1 MNPELFSL
9 WWWNRIFTIYLLVID
24 GFKLAIF
31 GPMIRIT
38 VIVFFVLGIYVK
50 AHSQQPIL
58 LPPFGH
64 VAFSTDFDIDVNSKT
79 IVSVGIDGKMIFWDI
94 ASQKAFKKVEAHALE
109 IYSVRYSWN
118 GTYIITSSVDEK
130 VKIWDSNGNLKNEI
144 NTGSSNLFADF
155 NREENK
161 IAVASADGHCRVYEY
176 PSLKLLFDFKGTES
190 RLNCAIFSTNGK
202 LVFTGSEG
210 GTVRA
215 YDVLSEGK
223 QMLDYTVEPAIK
235 MISFDW
241 SGSAMIVHTQD
252 GMGEIYLLPAFESI
266 GRLPVPTVD
275 YKSGAAAFCSQM
287 DISPD
292 SKWLAWANANGQVQ
306 FVTGE
311 TLVKSARE
319 KKQFETS
326 MLQLPHTDFIAKV
339 KFSPDMKYLVTLGHD
354 KKMMVIEIK
363 DVDLS
368 NVADQYMSVKVI
380 MQHSDYVRS
389 LFFDEEKTLQIRGNY
404 TYSWNLKTGEHS
416 TASIFDS
423 RAKFLRDE
431 LTKVEYGKLTVYVDA
446 KKDIILVDV
455 DGKLTDPTQIIWS
468 KNRKMAAF
476 VHIGKVYLLN
486 AETNAITS
494 DYSTTWRILP
504 EEYALTNTGTLM
516 VSIKEEVFAYD
527 TKGKKLWNKKMDA
540 TVSYLSVSPNDEL
553 LAVANFGTSLPV
565 LNTKDG
571 SEKMKLKTEEA
582 EAQVVCFLPDNN
594 QIAYTGFYGGIG
606 LVDIAA
612 KSKKL
617 LIETE
622 DFSVFEMCVSDD
634 GKLIATVGYDR
645 LITIYSLE
653 IKKNLFDI
661 FPMQENGMAIVNED
675 NFYMSD
681 KKAYQ
686 ELAYWYNGKIYT
698 GDQFDAQY
706 NRPDIVLNSSPYA
719 NAEYVNILTE
729 TWKKRMKR
737 LGIKE
742 NGLQDSKTEIV
753 IANADQIKTNTN
765 EKTISVELKIKD
777 SLNHP
782 QKLLVTLND
791 VPLYGREGMDISK
804 NNSDQDLKLDL
815 PLIPDKNI
823 LKFTT
828 IDENGVASM
837 PEILVINSHYEDK
850 AQLYIV
856 TIGTSEY
863 KDTRF
868 NLNYA
873 AKDAEDMASA
883 FKGNKTFAKV
893 NSLTITNEKVTP
905 KCTTQIQTFLKDAKP
920 EDVVLVFIAGH
931 GVLDNEYNYYLATHE
946 TDFTKPEEGSIRYE
960 TIENLF
966 DGVAAIRKTLLIDA
980 CHSGEVD
987 KSEMLAVTATSTEKN
1002 DKVKFRSSGAGVLT
1016 NSANAKTSLLVK
1028 ELFADM
1034 RSGTGA
1040 TVLSSAGGAEY
1051 AMESAEYKNGIFT
1064 YCLLDGMKSKNADL
1078 NGDGSIMLSE
1088 LQQYLGN
1095 RVSELSDGKQRPT
1108 SRVENLS
1115 MDFKVW

>member
-1 MNPELFSL
+1 MIRKLL
-9 WWWNRIFTIYLLVID
+9 LLVFLS
-24 GFKLAIF
+24 GF
-31 GPMIRIT
+31 
-38 VIVFFVLGIYVK
+38 LGS
-50 AHSQQPIL
+50 ANSQQPIL

-94 ASQKAFKKVEAHALE
+94 DSQKAFKKVEAHALE
-109 IYSVRYSWN
+109 TYSVRYSWN

-130 VKIWDSNGNLKNEI
+130 VKIWDANGNLKNEI

-155 NREENK
+155 NRDENK

-176 PSLKLLFDFKGTES
+176 PSLKLLYDFKGTES
-190 RLNCAIFSTNGK
+190 RLNCAVFSTNGK

-215 YDVLSEGK
+215 YDILSEGK
-223 QMLDYTVEPAIK
+223 QLLDYTVEPAIK

-266 GRLPVPTVD
+266 GRLPVPAID

-292 SKWLAWANANGQVQ
+292 SKWLAWANTNGQVQ
-306 FVTGE
+306 FVSGE
-311 TLVKSARE
+311 SLVKSARE

-354 KKMMVIEIK
+354 KKMMAIEIK
-363 DVDLS
+363 DVDLG

-380 MQHSDYVRS
+380 MQHSDYIRS

-404 TYSWNLKTGEHS
+404 TYSWNLKTGEHA
-416 TASIFDS
+416 TESIFDTRS
-423 RAKFLRDE
+423 KFLRDE
-431 LTKVEYGKLTVYVDA
+431 LAKVEYGKLTVYVDA
-446 KKDIILVDV
+446 KRDIILVDV
-455 DGKLTDPTQIIWS
+455 DGRLTDPSQIVWS
-468 KNRKMAAF
+468 KNRKTAAF
-476 VHIGKVYLLN
+476 IHIGKVYLMN
-486 AETNAITS
+486 AETNAITA
-494 DYSTTWRILP
+494 DYSTAWRILP
-504 EEYALTNTGTLM
+504 DEYALTNTGNLI
-516 VSIKEEVFAYD
+516 VSIKEEVYAYD

-540 TVSYLSVSPNDEL
+540 TVSYLSVSTNDEL
-553 LAVANFGTSLPV
+553 LAVANFGTSFPV
-565 LNTKDG
+565 LNCKDG
-571 SEKMKLKTEEA
+571 TEKVKLKMEEA
-582 EAQVVCFLPDNN
+582 EAQVACFLPDNN

-606 LVDIAA
+606 LVDIAE

-617 LIETE
+617 WIETT
-622 DFSVFEMCVSDD
+622 DYSVFEMCASDD

-645 LITIYSLE
+645 LITIYSIE

-661 FPMQENGMAIVNED
+661 FPMQENGIAIVNED
-675 NFYMSD
+675 NYYMSD

-686 ELAYWYNGKIYT
+686 ELAFWYNGKIYT

-719 NAEYVNILTE
+719 DTDYVNILTE

-737 LGIKE
+737 LGIKDG
-742 NGLQDSKTEIV
+742 GLYESKTEIE
-753 IANADQIKTNTN
+753 IANSGWIKTNTN
-765 EKTISVELKIKD
+765 EKSISVDLRIKD
-777 SLNHP
+777 SVNHP
-782 QKLLVTLND
+782 QKLMVSLND

-804 NNSDQDLKLDL
+804 NKSGDELKLDL

-828 IDENGVASM
+828 VDENGTVSM
-837 PEILVINSHYEDK
+837 PEILIINAHYEDK
-850 AQLYIV
+850 AQLYLV
-856 TIGTSEY
+856 TLGTSEY
-863 KDTRF
+863 KDSRF
-868 NLNYA
+868 NLGYA
-873 AKDAEDMASA
+873 AKDADDMTAM
-883 FKGNKTFAKV
+883 FKESKNFSKV
-893 NSLTITNEKVTP
+893 NSLNLKNEKVTP
-905 KCTTQIQTFLKDAKP
+905 ACTTQIQTFLKDAKP
-920 EDVVLVFIAGH
+920 QDVVIVFIAGH
-931 GVLDNEYNYYLATHE
+931 GALDEDYNYYLATHE
-946 TDFTKPEEGSIRYE
+946 MDFLKPENGGIRYE

-966 DGVAAIRKTLLIDA
+966 DDVAAIRKTLLIDA

-987 KSEMLAVTATSTEKN
+987 SAEMKAVAVATTQKN
-1002 DKVKFRSSGAGVLT
+1002 DKVKFRSSGAGIVT
-1016 NSANAKTSLLVK
+1016 SSASAKTSLLVK

-1040 TVLSSAGGAEY
+1040 TVVSSSGGAEY
-1051 AMESAEYKNGIFT
+1051 SIEDEKYKNGIFT
-1064 YCLLDGMKSKNADL
+1064 YSILEGMKSKNADL

-1088 LQQYLGN
+1088 LQQYLGIK
-1095 RVSELSDGKQRPT
+1095 VSELSDGKQKPT

-1115 MDFKVW
+1115 MDFKIW